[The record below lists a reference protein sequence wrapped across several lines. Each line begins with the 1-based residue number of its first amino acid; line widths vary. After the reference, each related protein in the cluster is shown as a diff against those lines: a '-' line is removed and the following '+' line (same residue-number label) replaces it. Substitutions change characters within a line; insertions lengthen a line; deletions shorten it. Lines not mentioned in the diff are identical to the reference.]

1 MSLAPGISST
11 FLANGSS
18 QPFVDRDLFDSRV
31 MNNSKFKGA
40 VDRAAINRTSFRN
53 YYGFEASVAFSW
65 IDLGG
70 ERL

>member
-1 MSLAPGISST
+1 
-11 FLANGSS
+11 
-18 QPFVDRDLFDSRV
+18 

-53 YYGFEASVAFSW
+53 YYGFKASVAFSW

-70 ERL
+70 GYERTLLL